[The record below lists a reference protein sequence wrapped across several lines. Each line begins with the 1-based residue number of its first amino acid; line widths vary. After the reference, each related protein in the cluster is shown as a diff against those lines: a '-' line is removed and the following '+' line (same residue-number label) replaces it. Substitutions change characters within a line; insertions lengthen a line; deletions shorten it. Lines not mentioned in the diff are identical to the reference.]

1 MWRLF
6 TEADAG
12 NSCRISSL
20 ISPDWYLEGLTC
32 LSRYW
37 MKCTQSEPQL
47 KHCQKELNVFW
58 TQPYSWFFFFCA
70 PRFPRCKIGG
80 FKKAIIS
87 LCYCACRS
95 CFPSMLFYLAKLED
109 FSGWQTWRYERNA
122 LLLQFGL
129 CKTHTYIIDY
139 KYYAWTLLKCHYKAI
154 GKYFT
159 FTENRI
165 STTAIAKSPI
175 KRDFSVCTVFRAI

>member
-1 MWRLF
+1 MPHFFSDFSRLLPRRPHMHEQVLNEVHPIRAS
-6 TEADAG
+6 TETLPERAECFL
-12 NSCRISSL
+12 NSALFLVLFFLCT
-20 ISPDWYLEGLTC
+20 TC
-32 LSRYW
+32 
-37 MKCTQSEPQL
+37 
-47 KHCQKELNVFW
+47 
-58 TQPYSWFFFFCA
+58 
-70 PRFPRCKIGG
+70 FPRCKIGG

-109 FSGWQTWRYERNA
+109 FSGWQTWCYERNA

-159 FTENRI
+159 FTENRN

-175 KRDFSVCTVFRAI
+175 KRDFSVCTMFRAI